1 MNSLRTRITTYE
13 RDRYEKLLLE
23 ATNLARE
30 ITDVFYRDAALHQ
43 LIKPLTAAGDEIQAK
58 SCFRLLRWILFKTQ
72 SLRNTPVWALDFDC
86 VGASHRD
93 SITARTGTDSGR
105 HHVIAPSQARQRH
118 GSARAASRHRVDA
131 TSVERTDDQ
140 RYVASSAPPSRQR
153 QGRSRGRTESRQ
165 RRATDPAGYPSP
177 AHRQPRGAI
186 CRAIGHGPDHT
197 SRVAGS
203 PDRSPNRHNYARRF
217 SAKSDTTISVQ
228 RVICLNPG
236 KPFSSCC
243 KSLFGVTTKILQGR

>member
-1 MNSLRTRITTYE
+1 MSAVNIAGLSDEQLKDEDNKYE

-86 VGASHRD
+86 GRRCHTATASR
-93 SITARTGTDSGR
+93 RGQGTDSGR

-186 CRAIGHGPDHT
+186 CRAIGHGPDQRAV
-197 SRVAGS
+197 SQVAQIVAQIATITPGDS
-203 PDRSPNRHNYARRF
+203 PPKATQLS
-217 SAKSDTTISVQ
+217 Q
-228 RVICLNPG
+228 
-236 KPFSSCC
+236 C
-243 KSLFGVTTKILQGR
+243 KGLFV